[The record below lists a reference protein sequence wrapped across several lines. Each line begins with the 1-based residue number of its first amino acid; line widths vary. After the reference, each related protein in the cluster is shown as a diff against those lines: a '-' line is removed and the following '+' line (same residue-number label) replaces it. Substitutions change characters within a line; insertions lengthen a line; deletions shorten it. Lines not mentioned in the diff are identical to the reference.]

1 MDGFAFARAV
11 REGGPWAELPLVALS
26 GRSDAGAIGAA
37 RAAGFTDFVAKYD
50 RDALAN
56 SLRACL
62 AAPAAA

>member
-1 MDGFAFARAV
+1 V
-11 REGGPWAELPLVALS
+11 REAGPWAGLPLVALS
-26 GRSDAGAIGAA
+26 GRSDTGAISEA

-50 RDALAN
+50 REALAN